1 MIEQFQISKEFK
13 YFCFIIN
20 QLFEIEKKSKKLIE
34 ENSIYRNIQKL
45 REHFENN
52 ILGDELGLSY
62 HAPLGESFNE
72 TRTDCEASIAGNS
85 TENLLITEVIKPV
98 IRVHQGD
105 RTFIIQ
111 KAVVIVESQKA
122 MKGKK
127 NGSND

>member
-1 MIEQFQISKEFK
+1 MIKQLQIPIEFK

-20 QLFEIEKKSKKLIE
+20 QLFEIEKKTNKLIE
-34 ENSIYRNIQKL
+34 ENSIGRNIQKL
-45 REHFENN
+45 REYFENN
-52 ILGDELGLSY
+52 IFSDELGLSY
-62 HAPLGESFNE
+62 HSPLGESFNE
-72 TRTDCEASIAGNS
+72 TRTDCEASIAGSS

-122 MKGKK
+122 TKGKK
-127 NGSND
+127 NG